1 MDKMNMIIALLE
13 WLHLLATVAW
23 IGAMTLLLL
32 VIIPSAKKSLL
43 PNETTFKDLMKAI
56 GKKMTLL
63 VNVSILIFFITGI
76 ALRILKEAKTTEWS
90 TVLIIKL
97 IIVFLMVGIHISRLK
112 VIAPYLERKAKEDP
126 LSRIFMKLKKF
137 QMNLVWVNLMLGI
150 IVLLLSVIL

>member
-1 MDKMNMIIALLE
+1 MNIFFALLE
-13 WLHLLATVAW
+13 WVHLLATIAW
-23 IGAMTLLLL
+23 IGAMTVLLL
-32 VIIPSAKKSLL
+32 VIIPSAKKTLL
-43 PNETTFKDLMKAI
+43 PNETTFKDFMKAI

-76 ALRILKEAKTTEWS
+76 ALGILKEAKTTEWS

-137 QMNLVWVNLMLGI
+137 QTNLVWVNLMLGI

>member
-1 MDKMNMIIALLE
+1 MNIIIALLE
-13 WLHLLATVAW
+13 YLHILATVAW

-32 VIIPSAKKSLL
+32 VIIPSAKKTLL

-63 VNVSILIFFITGI
+63 VNISILIFFITGF
-76 ALRILKEAKTTEWS
+76 ALGILKETKTTEWS

-97 IIVFLMVGIHISRLK
+97 IIVFLMVGIHICRLK
-112 VIAPYLERKAKEDP
+112 VIAPYLERKVKEDP
-126 LSRIFMKLKKF
+126 LSRTFMKLKKF

>member
-1 MDKMNMIIALLE
+1 MNIIIVLLE

-32 VIIPSAKKSLL
+32 VIIPSAKKTLL
-43 PNETTFKDLMKAI
+43 ANETTFKDFMKAI

-63 VNVSILIFFITGI
+63 VNISILIFFITGI
-76 ALRILKEAKTTEWS
+76 ALGILKESKS
-90 TVLIIKL
+90 TDWFTILIIKH
-97 IIVFLMVGIHISRLK
+97 IIVFLMVGIHICRLK

-126 LSRIFMKLKKF
+126 SSRSFMKLKKF
-137 QMNLVWVNLMLGI
+137 QMNLVWINLIIGI

>member
-1 MDKMNMIIALLE
+1 MNIIIALLE
-13 WLHLLATVAW
+13 YLHILATVAW

-32 VIIPSAKKSLL
+32 VIIPSAKKTLL

-63 VNVSILIFFITGI
+63 VNISILIFFITGF
-76 ALRILKEAKTTEWS
+76 ALGILKETKTTEWS

-97 IIVFLMVGIHISRLK
+97 IIIFLMVGIHICRLK
-112 VIAPYLERKAKEDP
+112 VITPYLERKTKEDP
-126 LSRIFMKLKKF
+126 LSRTFMKLKKF

>member
-1 MDKMNMIIALLE
+1 MIIALLE

-76 ALRILKEAKTTEWS
+76 ALGILKEAKTTEWS

>member
-1 MDKMNMIIALLE
+1 MNIIIALLE
-13 WLHLLATVAW
+13 LLHLLATVAW

-32 VIIPSAKKSLL
+32 VIIPSAKKTLL
-43 PNETTFKDLMKAI
+43 PNETPFKDLMKAI

-63 VNVSILIFFITGI
+63 VNISILIFFITGI
-76 ALRILKEAKTTEWS
+76 ALGILKESKS
-90 TVLIIKL
+90 TDWFTILIIKH
-97 IIVFLMVGIHISRLK
+97 IIVFLMVGIHICRLK

>member
-76 ALRILKEAKTTEWS
+76 ALGILKEAKTTEWS

>member
-1 MDKMNMIIALLE
+1 MNIIIALLE

-32 VIIPSAKKSLL
+32 VIIPSAKKTLL

-76 ALRILKEAKTTEWS
+76 TLGILKEAKTTEWS
-90 TVLIIKL
+90 TILIIKL
-97 IIVFLMVGIHISRLK
+97 IIVFLMVGIHFSRFK

-137 QMNLVWVNLMLGI
+137 QMNLVLVNLMLGI